1 MLMIRSLACLA
12 LVSAGALTATA
23 QTAPAF
29 DACIQAGT
37 VIAEPGK
44 PALRT
49 QTIQVK
55 EGRIVGIVAGFQSA
69 GCAAVVDQTKRTAL
83 PGLIDSHVHITSE
96 SNPAGRLNFVT
107 KRAGDFA
114 FDGAVFAGRTVRAG
128 FTTVADLGADPDAI
142 FPLRDAIR
150 DGKVV
155 GPRIIAAGRAITPS
169 GGHGDVNGYRP
180 EVVDALK
187 GRNACNGADDCRRAT
202 REMIQDGADIVKVTA
217 TGGVLSNTA
226 AGLAQQLSDDELK
239 AIVDA
244 AHAMGRKVVA
254 HAHGVGGVNAA
265 LRAGVDG
272 IEHGTFADAES
283 MKQFKQTGAA
293 YVPTL
298 LAGVTVKEIAEDPKS
313 WMPKPVRAKAL
324 EVADRAIKTA
334 GEARKAGVNV
344 VFGTDT
350 GVSKHGENAR
360 EFELLARAGFTPVE
374 SLRMA
379 TVGAAKHFGLENETG
394 RIAPGLA
401 ADIIA
406 VDGDP
411 LKDVAT
417 LSDVKFVMARGDIVK
432 P

>member
-1 MLMIRSLACLA
+1 MIRTFTCFALAGF
-12 LVSAGALTATA
+12 GALTASA
-23 QTAPAF
+23 QAPAAF

-37 VIAEPGK
+37 LIAEPGK
-44 PALRT
+44 PAARE
-49 QTIQVK
+49 QTIQIK
-55 EGRIVGIVAGFQSA
+55 DGRIAGVVAGYQDA
-69 GCAAVVDQTKRTAL
+69 GCKTVIDHKARTVL

-96 SNPAGRLNFVT
+96 SGPAGRLNAVT
-107 KRAGDFA
+107 KRAADQA

-155 GPRIIAAGRAITPS
+155 GPRIIAAGRAMTPS

-180 EVVDALK
+180 EVIAALK
-187 GRNACNGADDCRRAT
+187 GPNACNGADDCRRAT
-202 REMIQDGADIVKVTA
+202 REMIQDGADIIKITA

-226 AGLAQQLSDDELK
+226 AGLAQQLSDEELK

-244 AHAMGRKVVA
+244 AHSMGRKVVA

-272 IEHGTFADAES
+272 IEHGTFGDAES
-283 MKQFKQTGAA
+283 MKLYKQSGAA

-298 LAGVTVKEIAEDPKS
+298 LAGVTVKEIAEDPTS
-313 WMPKPVRAKAL
+313 WMPKPVRQKAL

-379 TVGAAKHFGLENETG
+379 TVGAAKHLGLESETG

-411 LKDVAT
+411 LTNVAT
-417 LSDVKFVMARGDIVK
+417 LRNVNFVMARGAVVK

>member
-1 MLMIRSLACLA
+1 MIRTFACFALASVGALA
-12 LVSAGALTATA
+12 AGAQGAP
-23 QTAPAF
+23 APAF

-37 VIAEPGK
+37 LIAEPGK
-44 PALRT
+44 PAARE
-49 QTIQVK
+49 QTIQIK
-55 EGRIVGIVAGFQSA
+55 DGRIAGVVAGYVGA
-69 GCAAVVDQTKRTAL
+69 GCKAVIDQKARTVL

-96 SNPAGRLNFVT
+96 TGPAGRLNAVT
-107 KRAGDFA
+107 KRAADFA

-128 FTTVADLGADPDAI
+128 FTTVADLGGDPDAV

-150 DGKVV
+150 DGKIV
-155 GPRIIAAGRAITPS
+155 GPRIVAAGRAMTPS

-180 EVVDALK
+180 EVVAALK
-187 GRNACNGADDCRRAT
+187 GPNACNGADDCRRAT
-202 REMIQDGADIVKVTA
+202 REMIQEGADIVKVTA

-244 AHAMGRKVVA
+244 AHSMGRKVVA

-283 MKQFKQTGAA
+283 MKLFKQTGAS

-298 LAGVTVKEIAEDPKS
+298 LAGVTVKETAEDPTS
-313 WMPKPVRAKAL
+313 WMPKPVRQKAI
-324 EVADRAIKTA
+324 EVGDRAIKTA

-350 GVSKHGENAR
+350 GVSKHGDNAR
-360 EFELLARAGFTPVE
+360 EFELLAKAGFTPVE

-379 TVGAAKHFGLENETG
+379 TVGAAKHLGLENETG

-406 VDGDP
+406 VDDNP
-411 LKDVAT
+411 LTDIST
-417 LSDVKFVMARGDIVK
+417 LREVDFVMARGVVVK